1 MTNIEACICTIGD
14 EILIGQIVDTNSAF
28 ISSRLNEAGIKVASM
43 VSIGDDFDQI
53 IENLT
58 RISRDFNVIIITGGL
73 GPTKDDITKKALARF
88 TGCNEYTTNS
98 NQLEIIERIFE
109 KRGMAVTQTNR
120 DQAIVPANC
129 VVIPN
134 EKGTAPAMVFN
145 IDSSTLLFSLPGV
158 PYEMEALL
166 PSVIDIINQNFSP
179 RNICHRTVCTYGIP
193 ESTLSDMLTTWE
205 SSLPSGIKL
214 AYLPNPA
221 TGIRLRL
228 STYNGDKNANLKLM
242 DTCIQTLKEV
252 LAPGI
257 IYSEQDDNLESV
269 VSRLLES
276 SGMTV
281 SVAES
286 CTGGKISSVLVS
298 KPGASNY
305 YKGGIVTYSNDTKI
319 SILNVA
325 PQTIENHGAVSLECA
340 SQMAEGC
347 RLLFGTDIAISTTGI
362 AGPGGGTDS
371 KPVGS
376 IWIAVSVRGK
386 VKCTQSLFFGDRERN
401 IIRFT
406 SEALNF
412 LRKELI
418 LIIDN
423 NQLINKP

>member
-58 RISRDFNVIIITGGL
+58 RITKDFNIVVITGGL
-73 GPTKDDITKKALARF
+73 GPTKDDITKKALAHF
-88 TGCNEYTTNS
+88 TGCNKFTTS
-98 NQLEIIERIFE
+98 REQLGIIDRIF
-109 KRGMAVTQTNR
+109 KNRGMTVTQTNI
-120 DQAIVPANC
+120 DQATVPANC

-145 IDSSTLLFSLPGV
+145 IDSTTILFSLPGV

-166 PSVIDIINQNFSP
+166 PYVIEKINQKFLP
-179 RNICHRTVCTYGIP
+179 RNICHRTICTYGIP

-205 SSLPSGIKL
+205 SSLPPEIKL

-228 STYNGDKNANLKLM
+228 STYNGDKNASRSLIEGYIKS
-242 DTCIQTLKEV
+242 LKEI
-252 LAPGI
+252 LSPGI
-257 IYSEQDDNLESV
+257 IYSEQDDTLESV
-269 VSRLLES
+269 VSRLIEE

-286 CTGGKISSVLVS
+286 CTGGKISSLLVS

-305 YKGGIVTYSNDTKI
+305 YKGGVITYSNESKI
-319 SILNVA
+319 SILNVD
-325 PQTIENHGAVSLECA
+325 PYIIDKHGAVSRECA

-362 AGPGGGTDS
+362 AGPDGGTDS
-371 KPVGS
+371 KPVGT
-376 IWIAVSVRGK
+376 IWTAVSVKGK
-386 VKCTQSLFFGDRERN
+386 VHCAQSLFFGDRERN
-401 IIRFT
+401 LIRFT
-406 SEALNF
+406 SEAFNF

-418 LIIDN
+418 LYIDN
-423 NQLINKP
+423 K